1 MQVSYSISVPFMP
14 SYLCNLK
21 SSMTLYTHSRI
32 YEDLE
37 FVVQYTV
44 EQTESEINV
53 VFLGGIGIMLMMG
66 RLAVFQSLIF
76 S

>member
-1 MQVSYSISVPFMP
+1 
-14 SYLCNLK
+14 
-21 SSMTLYTHSRI
+21 MTLYTHSRI

-44 EQTESEINV
+44 EQTELEINV